1 MIKRLILIVLY
12 IFFNCFL
19 YADEGIWLPQINAS
33 YWETIKEKGLSLS
46 IEDLCGEDS
55 TSLKDA
61 IIRFGNGCSGVIV
74 SDNGLLMTN
83 YHCALRYVE
92 QVSTKERDFLS
103 EGYWAEKKPEIP
115 IEGLSVR
122 FLIKTEDV
130 TDSLRSE
137 DGRILPEKER
147 KGKIKI
153 LEKRCTDKM
162 SGYEGK
168 IVSMFSGNR
177 YYLYQYQV
185 FDDIRLVGVPPLSLG
200 KFGKDVDNWMW
211 PRHTADFALFRIYAN
226 QDNLPASYSPENVPY
241 RPKKVAPISLKSLK
255 EGDFTF
261 VLGYPGSTDQYKH
274 SEVLSN
280 LVGVSYPIQI
290 DLMSKYLALLSSYM
304 ERDASFEMQN
314 TAQYGSVS
322 NVMKRYQ
329 GFIAGMNRSQGI
341 EKRKEEEALF
351 EACLEKDPVSH
362 DKYGSLLEEM
372 RRTEQEKVTYAI
384 PYSMYLNGW
393 GMVSLLQKAL
403 FIAELEET
411 QTEGKIMNR
420 FWREIRK
427 GSDTLSLNMDREW
440 FVEVMRTY
448 LEKVPE
454 SFHFPSLT
462 RNASR
467 LEEWAESIYKQ
478 SALTDTIKLHS
489 LLQSHL
495 DSLKSDP
502 AVRLINEITGLYVK
516 KVWCCLPQLSQRL
529 DSLKKEYVTARM
541 ALFGAKDCWPDANGT
556 MRFSYGTIKG
566 YQNKDKAHPYYT
578 TLESLFQKVKTGNAE
593 YAVPPS
599 FQALYEKRA
608 FGDYAVNGT
617 IPTCFIAT
625 NHTVGGNSG
634 SPVFNASGELIGLN
648 FDRNWEGTISDVM
661 YDESVCR
668 NITVDMRYV
677 LFIIDK
683 YAEAQSILKELV
695 IHK

>member
-1 MIKRLILIVLY
+1 MKRGII
-12 IFFNCFL
+12 IFVCICISFLL
-19 YADEGIWLPQINAS
+19 YADKGLWNPFLSVSLVERLN
-33 YWETIKEKGLSLS
+33 KDGLSLS
-46 IEDLCGEDS
+46 IDELYDTNGQ
-55 TSLKDA
+55 SLKDA

-92 QVSTKERDFLS
+92 QVSTKECDYLS

-115 IEGLSVR
+115 IGGLSVR
-122 FLIKTEDV
+122 FLIKAEDV
-130 TDSLRSE
+130 TDSLCTKE
-137 DGRILPEKER
+137 GTILPEKER
-147 KGKIKI
+147 KEKIKI
-153 LEKRCTDKM
+153 LEKSCTDKM
-162 SGYEGK
+162 YGYEGK
-168 IVSMFSGNR
+168 IVPMFFGNR

-185 FDDIRLVGVPPLSLG
+185 FDDVRLVGVPPFSLG

-211 PRHTADFALFRIYAN
+211 PRHTTDFALFRIYAN
-226 QDNLPASYSPENVPY
+226 PDNLPAAYSPENVPY
-241 RPKKVAPISLKSLK
+241 RPKKVASISLKPLK

-280 LVGVSYPIQI
+280 LVGVSYPVQI
-290 DLMSKYLALLSSYM
+290 DLMGKYLALLSSYM
-304 ERDASFEMQN
+304 ERDALFEMRN

-329 GFIAGMNRSQGI
+329 GFIAGMNRSRGV
-341 EKRKEEEALF
+341 EKRKDEEAFF
-351 EACLEKDPVSH
+351 EAYLAKDSELRH
-362 DKYGSLLEEM
+362 KYGSLLEEM
-372 RRTEQEKVTYAI
+372 RQVEQEKVAYAI
-384 PYSMYLNGW
+384 PYSLYLNGW
-393 GMVSLLQKAL
+393 GMVSFLQKAL
-403 FIAELEET
+403 FVAELNEERT
-411 QTEGKIMNR
+411 KGRMMDR

-427 GSDTLSLNMDREW
+427 GSDTLSLGMDKAW

-448 LEKVPE
+448 LDKVPE
-454 SFHFPSLT
+454 SFHFPSLQA
-462 RNASR
+462 NATR
-467 LEEWAESIYKQ
+467 LEEWADAIYGQ
-478 SALTDTIKLHS
+478 SALADTVRLRS
-489 LLQSHL
+489 LLEHSL
-495 DSLKSDP
+495 DSLKKDP
-502 AVRLINEITGLYVK
+502 AVCLINEITGMYVE
-516 KVWCCLPQLSQRL
+516 KVWCCLPALSQRL

-541 ALFGAKDCWPDANGT
+541 ALFGTEDCWPDANGT
-556 MRFSYGTIKG
+556 MRFSYGSIKG
-566 YQNKDKAHPYYT
+566 FQNEDVAYPYYT
-578 TLESLFQKVKTGNAE
+578 TLESMFQKVKTGNEE

-599 FQALYEKRA
+599 FQALYEKKD
-608 FGDYAVNGT
+608 FGDYVVNGT

-677 LFIIDK
+677 LFVIDK
-683 YAEAQSILKELV
+683 YAKAHSILKELV

>member
-12 IFFNCFL
+12 FFFNCFL

-61 IIRFGNGCSGVIV
+61 IIRFGNGCFGVIV

-92 QVSTKERDFLS
+92 QVSTKEHDFLS

-153 LEKRCTDKM
+153 LEKRCTDKI

-185 FDDIRLVGVPPLSLG
+185 FDDI
-200 KFGKDVDNWMW
+200 
-211 PRHTADFALFRIYAN
+211 
-226 QDNLPASYSPENVPY
+226 
-241 RPKKVAPISLKSLK
+241 
-255 EGDFTF
+255 
-261 VLGYPGSTDQYKH
+261 
-274 SEVLSN
+274 
-280 LVGVSYPIQI
+280 
-290 DLMSKYLALLSSYM
+290 
-304 ERDASFEMQN
+304 
-314 TAQYGSVS
+314 
-322 NVMKRYQ
+322 RYQ

-372 RRTEQEKVTYAI
+372 RRTE
-384 PYSMYLNGW
+384 
-393 GMVSLLQKAL
+393 
-403 FIAELEET
+403 
-411 QTEGKIMNR
+411 R
-420 FWREIRK
+420 
-427 GSDTLSLNMDREW
+427 
-440 FVEVMRTY
+440 
-448 LEKVPE
+448 
-454 SFHFPSLT
+454 
-462 RNASR
+462 
-467 LEEWAESIYKQ
+467 
-478 SALTDTIKLHS
+478 
-489 LLQSHL
+489 
-495 DSLKSDP
+495 
-502 AVRLINEITGLYVK
+502 
-516 KVWCCLPQLSQRL
+516 
-529 DSLKKEYVTARM
+529 
-541 ALFGAKDCWPDANGT
+541 
-556 MRFSYGTIKG
+556 
-566 YQNKDKAHPYYT
+566 
-578 TLESLFQKVKTGNAE
+578 
-593 YAVPPS
+593 
-599 FQALYEKRA
+599 
-608 FGDYAVNGT
+608 DYAVNGT

>member
-1 MIKRLILIVLY
+1 MRRFFLTIISLFLFLY
-12 IFFNCFL
+12 L
-19 YADEGIWLPQINAS
+19 YADGGIWLPNINTS
-33 YWETIKEKGLSLS
+33 YWNHIRERGMILSMRELYDDES
-46 IEDLCGEDS
+46 I
-55 TSLKDA
+55 SLKDA

-92 QVSTKERDFLS
+92 QVSTKEHDFLS

-122 FLIKTEDV
+122 FLIKAEDV

-153 LEKRCTDKM
+153 LEKRCTNKM
-162 SGYEGK
+162 FGYEGK

-185 FDDIRLVGVPPLSLG
+185 FDDI
-200 KFGKDVDNWMW
+200 
-211 PRHTADFALFRIYAN
+211 
-226 QDNLPASYSPENVPY
+226 
-241 RPKKVAPISLKSLK
+241 
-255 EGDFTF
+255 
-261 VLGYPGSTDQYKH
+261 
-274 SEVLSN
+274 
-280 LVGVSYPIQI
+280 
-290 DLMSKYLALLSSYM
+290 
-304 ERDASFEMQN
+304 
-314 TAQYGSVS
+314 
-322 NVMKRYQ
+322 RYQ

-372 RRTEQEKVTYAI
+372 RRTE
-384 PYSMYLNGW
+384 
-393 GMVSLLQKAL
+393 
-403 FIAELEET
+403 
-411 QTEGKIMNR
+411 R
-420 FWREIRK
+420 
-427 GSDTLSLNMDREW
+427 
-440 FVEVMRTY
+440 
-448 LEKVPE
+448 
-454 SFHFPSLT
+454 
-462 RNASR
+462 
-467 LEEWAESIYKQ
+467 
-478 SALTDTIKLHS
+478 
-489 LLQSHL
+489 
-495 DSLKSDP
+495 
-502 AVRLINEITGLYVK
+502 
-516 KVWCCLPQLSQRL
+516 
-529 DSLKKEYVTARM
+529 
-541 ALFGAKDCWPDANGT
+541 
-556 MRFSYGTIKG
+556 
-566 YQNKDKAHPYYT
+566 
-578 TLESLFQKVKTGNAE
+578 
-593 YAVPPS
+593 
-599 FQALYEKRA
+599 
-608 FGDYAVNGT
+608 DYAVNGT